1 MVGKLLCNSLNNFL
15 NNAKLLRDAGGE
27 IAIAN
32 PNICSFFLRLILIL
46 NNLLLRSYLIL
57 ILNNSC
63 SSNCITYGIFWSSK
77 LCLPFQN

>member
-32 PNICSFFLRLILIL
+32 PNICSFFSTPDFDLKQSPTPVLSDFDLKQL
-46 NNLLLRSYLIL
+46 V
-57 ILNNSC
+57 
-63 SSNCITYGIFWSSK
+63 
-77 LCLPFQN
+77 QQ